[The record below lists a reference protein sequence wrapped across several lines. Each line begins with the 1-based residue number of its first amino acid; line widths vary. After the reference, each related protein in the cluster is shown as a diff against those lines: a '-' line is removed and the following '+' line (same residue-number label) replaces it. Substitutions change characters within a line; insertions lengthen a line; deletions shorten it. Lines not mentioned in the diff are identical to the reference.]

1 MKSKVRG
8 AAARARPHL
17 REFSLLLRNAV
28 SGWSQDNAMR
38 LSAAVAMYSILSL
51 SPLLVIT
58 VKVVSSVVSEEA
70 ATVQLDRQMRALL
83 GPEGAHAAK
92 DMIDETSKPGS
103 GVLATTVSSILLLI
117 TASAVFAELQ
127 DALNTI
133 WRVKAVPGRGGWNH
147 WFRNRILSIA
157 MVFVIGFL
165 LLISQM
171 ITTTL
176 TLVSE
181 KLARGEGWGSLIV
194 DTTTSLVLITFL
206 FAMLFRMLPDV
217 KLSWHDVL
225 LGALVTALLFKLG
238 QYVLALYFKYGTTAS
253 AYGAAGS
260 FVAILLWVYYSSWIL
275 LFGAEFTK
283 VYARYCGRWVEA
295 EDYATKLT
303 VNEQKLQG
311 LEASDSAKCVHPAPS
326 GEPKVES

>member
-1 MKSKVRG
+1 MYSRVRS
-8 AAARARPHL
+8 AAAISWPHL
-17 REFSLLLRNAV
+17 RELSLLLRKAAT
-28 SGWSQDNAMR
+28 SWSEDNAMR
-38 LSAAVAMYSILSL
+38 LSAAVAMYSVLSL

-58 VKVVSSVVSEEA
+58 VKVVSVVFTEEA
-70 ATVQLDRQMRALL
+70 ATVQLDRQMQALL
-83 GPEGAHAAK
+83 GPVGAQAVH
-92 DMIDETSKPGS
+92 DMIGESSKPGS
-103 GVLATTVSSILLLI
+103 GILATGISFVLLLI

-133 WRVKAVPGRGGWNH
+133 WRVKAVPERGGWDH
-147 WFRNRILSIA
+147 WIRNRMLSMA

-181 KLARGEGWGSLIV
+181 KLARGEGWASLVV
-194 DTTTSLVLITFL
+194 DTATSLTLITIL

-217 KLSWHDVL
+217 RIGWRDVV
-225 LGALVTALLFKLG
+225 LGALVTALLFKFG
-238 QYVLALYFKYGTTAS
+238 QYVLALYFKYVTTSS

-283 VYARYCGRWVEA
+283 VFARFCGRWVEA

-303 VNEQKLQG
+303 ATEQAVQG
-311 LEASDSAKCVHPAPS
+311 LEKSDSAKCVHRHR
-326 GEPKVES
+326 

>member
-1 MKSKVRG
+1 MTSRVRST
-8 AAARARPHL
+8 AAIVWPHF
-17 REFSLLLRNAV
+17 RELSLLLRKALA
-28 SGWSQDNAMR
+28 SWSEDNAMR

-58 VKVVSSVVSEEA
+58 VKVVSTVFSEEV
-70 ATVQLDRQMRALL
+70 ATIQVDRQMRALL
-83 GPEGAHAAK
+83 GPVGARAAE
-92 DMIDETSKPGS
+92 DMIGETSKHGS
-103 GVLATTVSSILLLI
+103 GVVATTVSFFLLLV

-133 WRVKAVPGRGGWNH
+133 WRVKAVPERGGWNH

-181 KLARGEGWGSLIV
+181 KLTRGEGWASLVV
-194 DTTTSLVLITFL
+194 DTATSLTLITIL

-217 KLSWHDVL
+217 KIKWRDVI
-225 LGALVTALLFKLG
+225 LGAFVTALLFKLG

-275 LFGAEFTK
+275 LYGAEFTK
-283 VYARYCGRWVEA
+283 VFARFCGRWVDA

-303 VNEQKLQG
+303 VSEQKIQG
-311 LEASDSAKCVHPAPS
+311 LENSESAKCVH
-326 GEPKVES
+326 GHR